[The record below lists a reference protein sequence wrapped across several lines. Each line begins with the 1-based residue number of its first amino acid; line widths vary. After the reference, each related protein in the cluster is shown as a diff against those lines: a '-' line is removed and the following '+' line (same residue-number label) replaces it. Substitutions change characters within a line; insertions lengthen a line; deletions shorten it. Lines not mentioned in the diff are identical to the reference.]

1 MTSMTKQVL
10 MVHKH
15 YLMGVDNCQ
24 HFSMPLDRPVYD
36 NSGTH
41 QLMVRQADVA
51 LWLCR

>member
-1 MTSMTKQVL
+1 MTSMAKQVL

-15 YLMGVDNCQ
+15 YFMGVDNRQ
-24 HFSMPLDRPVYD
+24 LFFYTLDRPIHD

-41 QLMVRQADVA
+41 QLILRQADIA